1 MLSVEKIQKAIVP
14 LAQKYGVDRVFL
26 FGSYARGTATEKSDV
41 DLRIDR
47 GTLDG
52 FRFGGFYVD
61 VEETLNCKAD
71 ILTTEQMGKA
81 FLQHVQKEE
90 VLLYDGKQQR
100 LSKTIPHREELIQ
113 DLEDFIGNSVGFDNE
128 ARRNII

>member
-71 ILTTEQMGKA
+71 ILTTEQMGK
-81 FLQHVQKEE
+81 
-90 VLLYDGKQQR
+90 LL
-100 LSKTIPHREELIQ
+100 KTIPHREVLRKIATDHRQ
-113 DLEDFIGNSVGFDNE
+113 LQ
-128 ARRNII
+128 R

>member
-47 GTLDG
+47 
-52 FRFGGFYVD
+52 V
-61 VEETLNCKAD
+61 
-71 ILTTEQMGKA
+71 TTEQMGKA

-100 LSKTIPHREELIQ
+100 LSKTIPHREVLRKIATDHRQ
-113 DLEDFIGNSVGFDNE
+113 LQ
-128 ARRNII
+128 R

>member
-1 MLSVEKIQKAIVP
+1 VLSVEKIQKAIVP

-100 LSKTIPHREELIQ
+100 LLKTIPHREVLRKIATDHRQ
-113 DLEDFIGNSVGFDNE
+113 LQ
-128 ARRNII
+128 R

>member
-61 VEETLNCKAD
+61 VEETLNCKAHFCSMFKKKRCCYM
-71 ILTTEQMGKA
+71 TES
-81 FLQHVQKEE
+81 
-90 VLLYDGKQQR
+90 
-100 LSKTIPHREELIQ
+100 SK
-113 DLEDFIGNSVGFDNE
+113 DY
-128 ARRNII
+128 

>member
-100 LSKTIPHREELIQ
+100 LLKTIPHREVLRKIATDHRQ
-113 DLEDFIGNSVGFDNE
+113 LQ
-128 ARRNII
+128 R

>member
-47 GTLDG
+47 GTAAKIIKD
-52 FRFGGFYVD
+52 Y
-61 VEETLNCKAD
+61 
-71 ILTTEQMGKA
+71 TT
-81 FLQHVQKEE
+81 
-90 VLLYDGKQQR
+90 
-100 LSKTIPHREELIQ
+100 S
-113 DLEDFIGNSVGFDNE
+113 
-128 ARRNII
+128 

>member
-100 LSKTIPHREELIQ
+100 LSKTIPHREVLRKIATDHRQ
-113 DLEDFIGNSVGFDNE
+113 LH
-128 ARRNII
+128 R